1 MRMASQAPSS
11 IFMVRPAAF
20 GFNAQ
25 TAGSNAFQVD
35 GTDDAAAVHQKAL
48 QEFDRMVD
56 LLRSHD
62 IDVHVFEDTPVPV
75 KPDAVFPNNWV
86 SFHEDGRVMLY
97 PMLAGNRRLE
107 RRATVVE
114 TLAESFEVTEIT
126 DWSGEELKNNF
137 LEGTG
142 SVVFDY
148 VNKLAYAN
156 RSPRTN
162 EQLVNKLC
170 ALIGYKPIVFDAVDE
185 KGNPI
190 YHTNVLMCIGSKFA
204 VICLDAIHDDDDQEK
219 ILSALAG
226 TQHKVVAISYAQMN
240 AFAGNM
246 MEVASKNGELF
257 VLLSEQAFHSLLPGQ
272 VDAISRFAEMIPIA
286 IPTIEKFGGGSVRCM
301 VAGIFNSR
309 R

>member
-1 MRMASQAPSS
+1 MASQAPSS

-20 GFNAQ
+20 GFNPQ
-25 TAGSNAFQVD
+25 TAESNAFQVD
-35 GTDDAAAVHQKAL
+35 DGKDANTVHQKAL

-62 IDVHVFEDTPVPV
+62 IDVHVADDTPTPV

-86 SFHEDGRVMLY
+86 SFHEDGSVMLY
-97 PMLAGNRRLE
+97 PMLAENRRQE
-107 RRATVVE
+107 RRATIVE
-114 TLAESFEVTEIT
+114 TLAESFNITEIT
-126 DWSGEELKNNF
+126 DWSDEEHNHHF

-148 VNKLAYAN
+148 VNKIAYAN
-156 RSPRTN
+156 RSPRTS

-170 ALIGYKPIVFDAVDE
+170 AQMEYRPIVFDAVDDE
-185 KGNPI
+185 GKPV

-204 VICLDAIHDDDDQEK
+204 VICLDAIHDDEDQEK
-219 ILSALAG
+219 ILSTLAQ

-246 MEVASKNGELF
+246 IEVSSKNGEPF
-257 VLLSEQAFHSLLPGQ
+257 VLLSERAFHSLLPGQ
-272 VDAISRFAEMIPIA
+272 IDAISRFAEMIPIA

-301 VAGIFNSR
+301 VAGIFCSR